1 MVSMTSPSKSESKY
15 GGGAPQKPSRLKNLR
30 GPITED
36 TMREINRE
44 AAGHYEKLMQELQSK
59 KLQYSVLLEKYEHKA
74 KRVLE
79 LQDELSKVADFRNEQ
94 EIRRECQEQF
104 GKLEEQ
110 YGQLVLKNEGLQQ

>member
-1 MVSMTSPSKSESKY
+1 MTQTSVTSPNKSEYKP
-15 GGGAPQKPSRLKNLR
+15 GNTAPQKPNKLKNLR

-44 AAGHYEKLMQELQSK
+44 AAGHYEKLVQELQSK

-79 LQDELSKVADFRNEQ
+79 LQDELSKVADLRNEQ
-94 EIRRECQEQF
+94 EIRRECQE
-104 GKLEEQ
+104 
-110 YGQLVLKNEGLQQ
+110 

>member
-1 MVSMTSPSKSESKY
+1 
-15 GGGAPQKPSRLKNLR
+15 
-30 GPITED
+30 
-36 TMREINRE
+36 MREINRE